1 MDIFGGHHQNGLDWF
16 KWLFLCSLGYFLK
29 VNVQNGDIFG
39 DS

>member
-1 MDIFGGHHQNGLDWF
+1 MDFLGVIAKMDWF
-16 KWLFLCSLGYFLK
+16 KWLFLCILEYFLK